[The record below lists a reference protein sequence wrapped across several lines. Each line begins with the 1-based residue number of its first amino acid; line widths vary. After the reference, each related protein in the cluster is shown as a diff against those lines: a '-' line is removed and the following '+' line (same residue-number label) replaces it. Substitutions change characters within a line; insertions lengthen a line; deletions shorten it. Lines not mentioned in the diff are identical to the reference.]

1 VSVTEPRNSILR
13 QTRIRRNG
21 KMTTG
26 LTKPSPYYLKL
37 ITEFAPRPI
46 TNDADLIATQQRI
59 NDLLDQKPLNQD
71 DHDYLRVL
79 GMLVYDYEEK
89 TEQFP
94 ELTDAELLQTLM
106 EDYNLTIQDLLGI
119 FEQEQTIV
127 DILNGKRKLNS
138 QEALKVRRLSPSPLG

>member
-1 VSVTEPRNSILR
+1 MI
-13 QTRIRRNG
+13 NG
-21 KMTTG
+21 KMTTA
-26 LTKPSPYYLKL
+26 LTNPSPYYLKL

-71 DHDYLRVL
+71 DQDYLRVL

>member
-1 VSVTEPRNSILR
+1 
-13 QTRIRRNG
+13 
-21 KMTTG
+21 MTTG
-26 LTKPSPYYLKL
+26 LTNPSPYYLKL

-46 TNDADLIATQQRI
+46 TNDAELIATQQRI

-71 DHDYLRVL
+71 DQDYLRVL

-119 FEQEQTIV
+119 FEQEQAIL